1 MAVENLWYRSVVN
14 DWNWGYGGWGVVGVA
29 NWWCRCTSLLVRAW
43 LDEIGSSLMAGWKY
57 NMLEALA
64 RGLLW
69 WHCWR
74 SPIYSSGCVG
84 VDSGHL
90 AESIVCLGFRSA
102 RSMLKMNNIFF
113 FLVVIRKAKGF
124 FIKSTSIV
132 NYDSIQALID

>member
-1 MAVENLWYRSVVN
+1 
-14 DWNWGYGGWGVVGVA
+14 
-29 NWWCRCTSLLVRAW
+29 
-43 LDEIGSSLMAGWKY
+43 
-57 NMLEALA
+57 MLEALA